1 MPEGVIIL
9 TAGESST
16 AVGILSILFGLII
29 GVGGLVLWLCAWDD
43 SGLGFRITVPI
54 VACLFIGLAIFG
66 FTQNEPYQKIM
77 LTDNAKFNEIVEHY
91 NITST
96 DGLIL
101 TVREKAK

>member
-16 AVGILSILFGLII
+16 AIGVLSIIFGLTI
-29 GVGGLVLWLCAWDD
+29 GVGLLVLWIAAWDD
-43 SGLGFRITVPI
+43 TGLGFKITAPI
-54 VACLFIGLAIFG
+54 IACLFLGLAIFG

-77 LTDNAKFNEIVEHY
+77 LTDNAKFSEIVEHY